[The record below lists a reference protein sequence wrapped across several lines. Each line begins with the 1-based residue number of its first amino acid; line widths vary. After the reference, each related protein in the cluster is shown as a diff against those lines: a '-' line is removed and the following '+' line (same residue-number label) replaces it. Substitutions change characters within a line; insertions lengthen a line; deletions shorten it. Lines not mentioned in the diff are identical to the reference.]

1 MNKGFG
7 DFQGFNLDSGF
18 TLLEVMVAAVVLS
31 VGLLS
36 LAGLQVIGL
45 RTGHSSY
52 LRTQATIQSYDI
64 IDRMRANEF
73 GVRDGNYNQPTQAG
87 SAGTEDTN
95 CETVNGCSTAA
106 MAAHDLFRWN
116 QAIADV
122 LPGGVGVV
130 CVDST
135 PEDGDLT
142 DPACDNAG
150 GGNPATATYAIKIL
164 WTDDQAPVHSNF
176 LQRVS
181 AHENLDSKI
190 STTRYDLD

>member
-1 MNKGFG
+1 MNRHIGN
-7 DFQGFNLDSGF
+7 FQRFRLDGGF
-18 TLLEVMVAAVVLS
+18 TLLEVLVATVVLS
-31 VGLLS
+31 VGMLS

-64 IDRMRANEF
+64 IDRMRANER
-73 GVRDGNYNQPTQAG
+73 GVEYYNKPTLAG

-95 CETVNGCSTAA
+95 CETVNGCDTAS

-116 QAIADV
+116 EAIADV

-135 PEDGDLT
+135 PEDGDLS
-142 DPACDNAG
+142 DPACDNLG
-150 GGNPATATYAIKIL
+150 GGNSATATYAIKIW
-164 WTDDQAPVHSNF
+164 WTDDQSGTQQLFATSFRP
-176 LQRVS
+176 
-181 AHENLDSKI
+181 
-190 STTRYDLD
+190 

>member
-1 MNKGFG
+1 MNKGFSN
-7 DFQGFNLDSGF
+7 FQRFHHDGGF
-18 TLLEVMVAAVVLS
+18 TLLEVLVATVVLS

-64 IDRMRANEF
+64 IDRMRANKN
-73 GVRDGNYNQPTQAG
+73 GVGDYNQPTQAG

-95 CETVNGCSTAA
+95 CETVNGCSTAS

-116 QAIADV
+116 QAIVDV

-142 DPACDNAG
+142 DPACDNVG
-150 GGNPATATYAIKIL
+150 GGNPATATYAIKIW
-164 WTDDQAPVHSNF
+164 WTDDQAAGTQQLFATSFRP
-176 LQRVS
+176 
-181 AHENLDSKI
+181 
-190 STTRYDLD
+190 

>member
-1 MNKGFG
+1 MSMNKLLGRYCRSR
-7 DFQGFNLDSGF
+7 LDGGF
-18 TLLEVMVAAVVLS
+18 TLLEVMVAMVVLS

-73 GVRDGNYNQPTQAG
+73 GVTNGDYNQPTQVG

-95 CETVNGCSTAA
+95 CEAVNGCSTAS

-116 QAIADV
+116 QAIVDV
-122 LPGGVGVV
+122 LPGGVGVI
-130 CVDST
+130 CIDST
-135 PEDGDLT
+135 PEDGDSAN
-142 DPACDNAG
+142 PACDNVG
-150 GGNPATATYAIKIL
+150 GGSSATATYAIKIW
-164 WTDDQAPVHSNF
+164 WTDDQAGTQQLFATSFRP
-176 LQRVS
+176 
-181 AHENLDSKI
+181 
-190 STTRYDLD
+190 

>member
-1 MNKGFG
+1 MNKHNG
-7 DFQGFNLDSGF
+7 DFQRSRLDGGF

-73 GVRDGNYNQPTQAG
+73 GVTNGDYNQPTQAG

-95 CETVNGCSTAA
+95 CEAVNGCSTAS

-116 QAIADV
+116 QAIVDV

-130 CVDST
+130 CIDST
-135 PEDGDLT
+135 PEDGDPA
-142 DPACDNAG
+142 DPACDNVG
-150 GGNPATATYAIKIL
+150 GGSSATATYAIKI
-164 WTDDQAPVHSNF
+164 WWIDDQAGTQQLFATSFRP
-176 LQRVS
+176 
-181 AHENLDSKI
+181 
-190 STTRYDLD
+190 

>member
-1 MNKGFG
+1 MNKGFS
-7 DFQGFNLDSGF
+7 DFKRFHLDGGF

-45 RTGHSSY
+45 RTSHSSY

-64 IDRMRANEF
+64 IDRMRANEE
-73 GVRDGNYNQPTQAG
+73 GVEKSMVNTNYNQPSQAG
-87 SAGTEDTN
+87 SAGIENTA
-95 CETVNGCSTAA
+95 CETINGCNASD
-106 MAAHDLFRWN
+106 MAGHDLFRWN
-116 QAIADV
+116 QAIVDV

-142 DPACDNAG
+142 DPACDNVG
-150 GGNPATATYAIKIL
+150 GGNPATATYAIKI
-164 WTDDQAPVHSNF
+164 WWADDQSGTQQLFATSFRP
-176 LQRVS
+176 
-181 AHENLDSKI
+181 
-190 STTRYDLD
+190 

>member
-1 MNKGFG
+1 MNKHISN
-7 DFQGFNLDSGF
+7 FQRFRPNGGF
-18 TLLEVMVAAVVLS
+18 TLLEVLVATVVLS

-73 GVRDGNYNQPTQAG
+73 GVINDNYNQPTQTG
-87 SAGTEDTN
+87 SAGTENTS
-95 CETVNGCSTAA
+95 CETVNGCGTAS

-116 QAIADV
+116 EAIADV

-130 CVDST
+130 CIDST
-135 PEDGDLT
+135 PEDGDLA
-142 DPACDNAG
+142 DPACDNVG
-150 GGNPATATYAIKIL
+150 GGNSATATYAIKI
-164 WTDDQAPVHSNF
+164 WWIDDQSGTQQLFATSFRP
-176 LQRVS
+176 
-181 AHENLDSKI
+181 
-190 STTRYDLD
+190 

>member
-1 MNKGFG
+1 MNKLVGN
-7 DFQGFNLDSGF
+7 FQRRFCLDDGF
-18 TLLEVMVAAVVLS
+18 TLLEVMVAMVVLS

-36 LAGLQVIGL
+36 LAGLQVVGL

-73 GVRDGNYNQPTQAG
+73 GVTGGDYNQPTQTG

-95 CETVNGCSTAA
+95 CETVNGCSTAS

-122 LPGGVGVV
+122 LPGGVGIV

-135 PEDGDLT
+135 PEDGD
-142 DPACDNAG
+142 PAASACNIGAV
-150 GGNPATATYAIKIL
+150 NSATATYAIKIW
-164 WTDDQAPVHSNF
+164 WTDDQAAGTQQLFATSFRP
-176 LQRVS
+176 
-181 AHENLDSKI
+181 
-190 STTRYDLD
+190 

>member
-1 MNKGFG
+1 MSMNKLLGKYYRSR
-7 DFQGFNLDSGF
+7 LDGGF
-18 TLLEVMVAAVVLS
+18 TLLEVLVATVVLS

-73 GVRDGNYNQPTQAG
+73 GVTNGDYNQPTQPG

-95 CETVNGCSTAA
+95 CETVNGCSTAS

-116 QAIADV
+116 QAIVDV
-122 LPGGVGVV
+122 LPGGVGIV

-142 DPACDNAG
+142 DPACDNVG
-150 GGNPATATYAIKIL
+150 GGNSATATYAIKIW
-164 WTDDQAPVHSNF
+164 WTDDKAAGTQQLFATSFRP
-176 LQRVS
+176 
-181 AHENLDSKI
+181 
-190 STTRYDLD
+190 